1 MKGSLSTILL
11 LTIIACSF
19 GAACPVH
26 AAGDGKIIFLHHST
40 GWGVYSGGDV
50 PGWFANY
57 NSAHG
62 TSYQMNE
69 RSYPDSPYPWAN
81 YPYDYWNLWVHGA
94 CDSGNINIECMNTL
108 TQKYDV
114 IIFKHCFPGADL
126 LADTGS
132 PDVGSDTK
140 SLENYKLQYR
150 ALRDLMGQYPH
161 NIFIVWTLVP
171 LHRNAT
177 TAANAGRA
185 KMFVDWVKND
195 FLTEDGT
202 RHSNIFIFDFWG
214 LAAGSDNFLKYAY
227 EGSHTGSDSHPNQLA
242 NQTIG
247 PLFSQAVVDDINS
260 FYSAIDTTP
269 PAVPTG
275 LALK

>member
-1 MKGSLSTILL
+1 MKVLLASVLL
-11 LTIIACSF
+11 LTIIACYLGVAS
-19 GAACPVH
+19 PVH
-26 AAGDGKIIFLHHST
+26 AAGDENIIFLHHST
-40 GWGVYSGGDV
+40 GAGVYSGGGV
-50 PGWFANY
+50 PGWFADY
-57 NSAHG
+57 NSSHG
-62 TSYQMNE
+62 TSYLMNE
-69 RSYPDSPYPWAN
+69 RSYPDSPYPWAS

-94 CDSGNINIECMNTL
+94 CDSDNTNIECMNTL

-114 IIFKHCFPGADL
+114 IIFKHCFPGADV

-132 PDVGSDTK
+132 PDVGSATK

-150 ALRDLMGQYPH
+150 ALRALMDQYPQT
-161 NIFIVWTLVP
+161 IFIVWTLAP

-185 KMFVDWVKND
+185 KLFVDWVMND
-195 FLTEDGT
+195 FLTEDGKL
-202 RHSNIFIFDFWG
+202 HNNIFIFDFWG

-247 PLFSQAVVDDINS
+247 PLFSQAIVDDINI
-260 FYSAIDTTP
+260 FNPDTTP
-269 PAVPTG
+269 PAAPTG
-275 LALK
+275 LAVK